1 MGRVAV
7 VTDSVS
13 CLPREVVERYGITI
27 VPINVIIDGKVYR
40 DGIDITAKEVYEIL
54 ASGREQPTT
63 SSPAPGDFLRAFR
76 DLSEWATAAVCIT
89 ISSDIS
95 MMYESAIKAREQARE
110 EIPGLAISIVDSRTA
125 GGAQGF
131 VALEAARVAAQ
142 GGDLAQVTGTA
153 EGMIP
158 KVSMIA
164 VLDTLYYLAKGGRIP
179 RVAAWAG
186 SMLQIKPILV
196 FAQEKIGLLERA
208 RTKPKGVR
216 RLCEIMAD
224 RTNGRPVHVML
235 MHANVPGEAQLL
247 KERIEAQFQC
257 VEIYV
262 SDFAPTMG
270 VQAGPGVLGLAF
282 YADEDGYVE

>member
-13 CLPREVVERYGITI
+13 CLPREVVDRYGITI
-27 VPINVIIDGKVYR
+27 VPITVIIDGKVYR
-40 DGIDITAKEVYEIL
+40 DGIDITATEVYQIL
-54 ASGREQPTT
+54 ASGRELPTT
-63 SSPAPGDFLRAFR
+63 SSPVPGDFLQAFR

-95 MMYESAIKAREQARE
+95 MMYDSAMEAKALAHE
-110 EIPGLAISIVDSRTA
+110 ELPGLEITVVDSRTA

-131 VALEAARVAAQ
+131 VAIEAARVAAEA
-142 GGDLAQVTGTA
+142 GDLAQVTDA
-153 EGMIP
+153 ARRMIP

-186 SMLQIKPILV
+186 SMLQIKPILI

-216 RLCEIMAD
+216 RLCEIMAE
-224 RTNGRPVHVML
+224 RTNGKPVHVML
-235 MHANVPGEAQLL
+235 MHANVPDEAQLL
-247 KERIEAQFQC
+247 KERIESQFQC

-282 YADEDGYVE
+282 YADEDGNVE

>member
-13 CLPREVVERYGITI
+13 CLPREVVERYRIRV
-27 VPINVIIDGKVYR
+27 VPISVVIDGKVYR
-40 DGIDITAKEVYEIL
+40 DGIDITPSEVYEML
-54 ASGREQPTT
+54 ASGRDLPTT
-63 SSPAPGDFLRAFR
+63 SSPSPGDFLEAFR
-76 DLSEWATAAVCIT
+76 ELSERATGVVCVT

-95 MMYESAIKAREQARE
+95 MMYESAMKAREQARE
-110 EIPGLAISIVDSRTA
+110 EMPGLSISIVDSRTA

-131 VALEAARVAAQ
+131 VALAAARAAAQ
-142 GGDLAQVTGTA
+142 GGDLVQVRETA
-153 EGMIP
+153 ERMIP

-186 SMLQIKPILV
+186 SMLQIKPILI

-216 RLCEIMAD
+216 RLCEIMAE

-235 MHANVPGEAQLL
+235 MHANVPEEARALR
-247 KERIEAQFQC
+247 ERVESRFRC
-257 VEIYV
+257 VEVYV

-282 YADEDGYVE
+282 YADEDGHVE